1 MKRAAMV
8 FGVLAV
14 AALLAA
20 QQQQQAP
27 AQQKQPAGATGT
39 TPSSSAQSGS
49 AQQGSATAAP
59 PQGKRPPQ
67 AKTQAEFDAYNAAIA
82 NQKDPAAMEKA
93 ADDFATKFPDSEL
106 RALLFKAAMRGYQ
119 NANNGD
125 KMLEESQ
132 KLLKIDPDDP
142 EALIASAEV
151 IAERTRDSDLDKD
164 QRFAQGTKYA
174 QHALETIDTDVPIP
188 ALPANATQSQIDA
201 QKKQIDAYKGLLRSS
216 AYSVL
221 GTIQYDQEKY
231 ADAQSYFQKSIDA
244 YPSQPDPVVV
254 LRLAL
259 ALDKQGKYGD
269 ALKEA
274 NQAVELTQEG
284 TAAGT
289 TARHERDRLVQLTGG
304 IPVSGSPAPPSN
316 PPTGSAP
323 NTTPNPH

>member
-14 AALLAA
+14 AALVAA
-20 QQQQQAP
+20 QQQQAP
-27 AQQKQPAGATGT
+27 AQQKQPAGAAGT
-39 TPSSSAQSGS
+39 TQPGS
-49 AQQGSATAAP
+49 AQQGSAAATP

-82 NQKDPAAMEKA
+82 NQKDPAAMEKS

-132 KLLKIDPDDP
+132 KLLKLDPDDP

-151 IAERTRDSDLDKD
+151 IAERTRDTDLDKD
-164 QRFAQGTKYA
+164 QRFAQATKYA
-174 QHALETIDTDVPIP
+174 QHALETIDTDVPV
-188 ALPANATQSQIDA
+188 PANVPQA
-201 QKKQIDAYKGLLRSS
+201 QIDAYKGLLRSS

-231 ADAQSYFQKSIDA
+231 ADAQGYFQKSIDA

-274 NQAVELTQEG
+274 NRAVDLTQEG

-316 PPTGSAP
+316 PPAGSAP
-323 NTTPNPH
+323 NTTPH

>member
-1 MKRAAMV
+1 MKRSAMV
-8 FGVLAV
+8 LGVLAV
-14 AALLAA
+14 ASLVAA

-27 AQQKQPAGATGT
+27 AQQKQPAGAAGT
-39 TPSSSAQSGS
+39 TQPGS
-49 AQQGSATAAP
+49 AQAGSAAPAA

-67 AKTQAEFDAYNAAIA
+67 AKTQAEFDGYNAAIA
-82 NQKDPAAMEKA
+82 NQKDPVAMEKA
-93 ADDFATKFPDSEL
+93 ADDFATKFPESEL

-125 KMLEESQ
+125 KMMEESQ
-132 KLLKIDPDDP
+132 KLLKLDPDDP

-151 IAERTRDSDLDKD
+151 IAERTRDTDLDKD
-164 QRFAQGTKYA
+164 QRFAQATKYA
-174 QHALETIDTDVPIP
+174 QHALETIDTDVPV
-188 ALPANATQSQIDA
+188 PANVPQA
-201 QKKQIDAYKGLLRSS
+201 QIDAYKGLLRSS

-274 NQAVELTQEG
+274 NRAVDLTQEG
-284 TAAGT
+284 TSAGT

-304 IPVSGSPAPPSN
+304 IPLSGSPAPSAN
-316 PPTGSAP
+316 PAP
-323 NTTPNPH
+323 NATPH